1 MTSLSQKILES
12 FQVRKTKKQK
22 TAFIELLKTHY
33 PELQVEETKG
43 LISTRN
49 IVIGDVDSAKVVY
62 TAHYDTCAELPFP
75 NFITPMN
82 IPLYI
87 LWNLLITLPVV
98 LLMFAVMHFGMKWTD
113 SFTLSYLAMWAVF
126 AFFMWALIGG
136 KANPHTV
143 NDNTSGVITLCEIME
158 AMTPEE
164 REKAAFVFFDLEEA
178 GLFGSSNFAKRHKKV
193 MKNKLLVNFD
203 CVSDGDHLL
212 VIYSKKIEG
221 HALDTLKEAFGP
233 AADKEV
239 HIVKSSRA
247 VYPSDQSQFPLGV
260 GVAAL
265 NHKKGIGLYM
275 NKIHTKRDTVFDE
288 RNIIYLCSAAR
299 YLAVLL

>member
-1 MTSLSQKILES
+1 MTPLSQKILEK

-22 TAFIELLKTHY
+22 TAFIELLREHY

-49 IVIGDVDSAKVVY
+49 IVIGNVDSAKVIY

-98 LLMFAVMHFGMKWTD
+98 LLMFATMHFGMKWTD

-126 AFFMWALIGG
+126 ALFMWVLIGG

-178 GLFGSSNFAKRHKKV
+178 GLFGSSNFAKKHKKV

-212 VIYSKKIEG
+212 VIYSKKAAE
-221 HALDTLKEAFGP
+221 ALSAMQEAFGP

-265 NHKKGIGLYM
+265 NYKKGIGLYM
-275 NKIHTKRDTVFDE
+275 NKIHTKRDTVLDE
-288 RNIIYLCSAAR
+288 RNIAYLCSAAR
-299 YLAVLL
+299 HLVALL

>member
-1 MTSLSQKILES
+1 MTPLSQKILES
-12 FQVRKTKKQK
+12 YQVRKTKKQK
-22 TAFIELLKTHY
+22 TAFIELLREHH
-33 PELQVEETKG
+33 PELEVEENGG
-43 LISTRN
+43 LIRTRN
-49 IVIGDVDSAKVVY
+49 IVIGDVEKAKVVY

-82 IPLYI
+82 IPLYL
-87 LWNLLITLPVV
+87 LWNILIALPVV
-98 LLMFAVMHFGMKWTD
+98 LLMFAAMYFGMKWTD
-113 SFTLSYLAMWAVF
+113 SFAVSYLAMWAVF
-126 AFFMWALIGG
+126 GLFMWFLIGG
-136 KANPHTV
+136 KANPHTA
-143 NDNTSGVITLCEIME
+143 NDNTSGVITLCETLE

-164 REKAAFVFFDLEEA
+164 RAKAAFVFFDLEEA
-178 GLFGSSNFAKRHKKV
+178 GLFGSSYFAKKHKKE

-212 VIYSKKIEG
+212 VIYSKKAG
-221 HALDTLKEAFGP
+221 AAALSALQEAFGP

-239 HIVKSSRA
+239 QVVKSAKA

-265 NHKKGIGLYM
+265 NYKKGIGLYM

-288 RNIIYLCSAAR
+288 RNIAYLCSAAR
-299 YLAVLL
+299 RLAILL